1 MVVNN
6 AYNKMSKEE
15 IVKIIEKGLESCE
28 YNYSVE
34 DIWYKIIGIYLRET
48 SNSKCNEEVA

>member
-1 MVVNN
+1 
-6 AYNKMSKEE
+6 MSKEE
-15 IVKIIEKGLESCE
+15 ILKIIEKGLESCG

-48 SNSKCNEEVA
+48 SNSKYEEELA

>member
-1 MVVNN
+1 M
-6 AYNKMSKEE
+6 NKED
-15 IVKIIEKGLESCE
+15 IIKIIEKGLEICE

-48 SNSKCNEEVA
+48 SNSKYEEVA

>member
-1 MVVNN
+1 
-6 AYNKMSKEE
+6 MSKKE
-15 IVKIIEKGLESCE
+15 ILKIIKKGLESCE

-48 SNSKCNEEVA
+48 SNSRYEEEKLVE

>member
-1 MVVNN
+1 MT
-6 AYNKMSKEE
+6 KEE
-15 IVKIIEKGLESCE
+15 IIKIIEHGLKVCE

-48 SNSKCNEEVA
+48 SNSKYEEELES